1 MIAPNNDFE
10 ACFTQ
15 IMKRQ
20 SPKLDLV
27 AAGYNGR
34 FVRSHPEAD
43 FFLSSPFVDHQGCRV
58 PLIGD
63 QTRPDQAI
71 ERPRVWSPTGNWK
84 PELKRDLTDKPSSDE
99 MEHRA
104 WDYVVHYPAP
114 RYAVHGGERP
124 PARLG
129 PAPGVWHFPRSGG
142 PKSQRARRGGS
153 PPTVQCARRR

>member
-10 ACFTQ
+10 ACFTE
-15 IMKRQ
+15 IMNRQ
-20 SPKLDLV
+20 SPKLELV
-27 AAGYNGR
+27 GAGYNGR
-34 FVRSHPEAD
+34 FVRSHQEAD

-114 RYAVHGGERP
+114 RYAVHGGDPSRAVWATATGVLRSRP
-124 PARLG
+124 
-129 PAPGVWHFPRSGG
+129 SGE
-142 PKSQRARRGGS
+142 PK
-153 PPTVQCARRR
+153 

>member
-1 MIAPNNDFE
+1 MIAPSNDFE

-27 AAGYNGR
+27 AAGYNGS
-34 FVRSHPEAD
+34 FVRSNQEAD
-43 FFLSSPFVDHQGCRV
+43 LFLSLRFVDHQGCRA

-84 PELKRDLTDKPSSDE
+84 PELKRDLTRSE
-99 MEHRA
+99 
-104 WDYVVHYPAP
+104 
-114 RYAVHGGERP
+114 ER
-124 PARLG
+124 RVG
-129 PAPGVWHFPRSGG
+129 KECRS
-142 PKSQRARRGGS
+142 RWS
-153 PPTVQCARRR
+153 PYH